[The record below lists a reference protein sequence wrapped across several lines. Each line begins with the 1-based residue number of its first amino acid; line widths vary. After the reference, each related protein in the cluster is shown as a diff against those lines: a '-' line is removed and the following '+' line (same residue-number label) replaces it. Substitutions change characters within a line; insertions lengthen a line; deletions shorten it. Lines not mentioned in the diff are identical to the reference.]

1 MVTVQG
7 LLIVPETGIVLGRE
21 TFLEIVTLLEMVAI
35 LAMMTMLVRESILR
49 MVTGPATV
57 RS

>member
-1 MVTVQG
+1 MVTVPE
-7 LLIVPETGIVLGRE
+7 LLIVTETGIVLGRS
-21 TFLEIVTLLEMVAI
+21 FFSEIVTLLEMVTI
-35 LAMMTMLVRESILR
+35 LAMMTMLG